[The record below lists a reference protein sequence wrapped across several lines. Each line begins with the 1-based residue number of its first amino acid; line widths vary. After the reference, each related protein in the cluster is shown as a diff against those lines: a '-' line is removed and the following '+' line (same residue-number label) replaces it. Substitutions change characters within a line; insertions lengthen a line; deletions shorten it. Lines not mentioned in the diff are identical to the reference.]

1 MARLREHR
9 FVLLTFILTV
19 TLLVI
24 AFGIGGLYPFG
35 DRQIMI
41 IDSWHQYYPIFQE
54 LWHKLTSSE
63 SLLYTWHSGGGTNFI
78 TMAGY
83 YAMSPL
89 YLFSVF
95 FPEAYLRE
103 FFGYLTF
110 VKIGLAGAFFAVYLG
125 GVFKKNDLSITLF
138 GMLYAFCGFAMGYYW
153 NIMWLDAVALLPLII
168 LGLHKLMD
176 EEGYLLYV
184 ITLALGVASNFYIG
198 YFLCEFIAIY
208 FFLLYG
214 MKYRQRGLKHFG
226 IKLAKV
232 VGFSLLGIG
241 LVAVVLLPI
250 FFGMTKA
257 YGQQSAN
264 PTEIETYF
272 ALLDILTNMMVNIEP
287 TIVDGLPNV
296 RSGLPALIFMALY
309 YHADEVKTRDK
320 VINSGLVFLL
330 LLIMNINYLDFAF
343 HGFHFPNQVP
353 HRFTFIFS
361 FIVLTMAYEG
371 FLHVDAVSKRY
382 IGGVIG
388 AYVGYLIV
396 AEKLYT
402 ETFDYKVF
410 YVSILF
416 FLLYGGVMLAYKE
429 KRLMYRGLVIAL
441 LVVIMAESSIA
452 AYQTVSAKGGSSRAS
467 YFLQGEGVRQ
477 VLTATREK
485 DRDFYRIEMVK
496 KFGSND
502 PLTYRY
508 PGLAQFAS
516 TANAHFSK
524 FTRKI
529 GMPSDAH
536 SNAIGFT
543 AATPT
548 LHGMFGVKYLIAKKE
563 DLATPNGAME
573 KAEEGKDVTLYKNIY
588 NLPFAYRVDPAVT
601 SLNLS
606 LKDPFE
612 KQQRFYQLATGRQA
626 SVYETMPVVDE
637 AYDNMTLSHNT
648 GIRYTYKTPSV
659 GRDSTGTITFEM
671 TRTAQAYVYV
681 LDHIDE
687 ATVTVG
693 DKVTTVKPK
702 RGATL
707 DLGILD
713 AGQRVAVSVTHT
725 KGASGYFDTTLVA
738 FDGAVFERMSASL
751 IEEGLTITDHSDRK
765 ISGTLTAKKDG
776 YLYTSI
782 PYEEGWTVRI
792 DGERVVPEAYF
803 EALLMVP
810 ITAGRHEVTF
820 TYWPRGLT
828 GGMLISLLSLA
839 VLMTLI
845 YSARKKKGGIGDE
858 PSEK

>member
-89 YLFSVF
+89 YLLSVF

-110 VKIGLAGAFFAVYLG
+110 VKIGLAGAFFSVYLR

-208 FFLLYG
+208 FFLLYA
-214 MKYRQRGLKHFG
+214 MKYRKRGWKHFAT
-226 IKLAKV
+226 KLAKV

-309 YHADEVKTRDK
+309 YHADDVKTRDK

-371 FLHVDAVSKRY
+371 FLHIDAVSKRY

-416 FLLYGGVMLAYKE
+416 FLVYGGVMLAYKE

-467 YFLQGEGVRQ
+467 YFLQGEGVKR
-477 VLTATREK
+477 VLTATRAK
-485 DRDFYRIEMVK
+485 DQDFYRIEMVK

-508 PGLAQFAS
+508 PGLGQFAS

-536 SNAIGFT
+536 SNAIGFA

-548 LHGMFGVKYLIAKKE
+548 LHGMFGVKYLISKKE
-563 DLATPNGAME
+563 DLATPNEAME
-573 KAEEGKDVTLYKNIY
+573 KVEQGKDVTLYKNIY

-601 SLNLS
+601 SLPLS

-648 GIRYTYKTPSV
+648 GIRYAYKTPSV

-693 DKVTTVKPK
+693 EKVTTVKPK

-713 AGQRVAVSVTHT
+713 EGERVAVSVTHT

-738 FDGAVFERMSASL
+738 FDGEVFRGITGGL

-765 ISGTLTAKKDG
+765 ISGILTAKKDG

-782 PYEEGWTVRI
+782 PYEEGWTVRV

-828 GGMLISLLSLA
+828 GGILISILSVA
-839 VLMTLI
+839 VLIALI
-845 YSARKKKGGIGDE
+845 YSAKKKKGGIGDE